1 MLKTVKNG
9 CGIRVDPP
17 PVFFK
22 IPTFSRFFFGGAS
35 LIQVAPPGGQ
45 IFKYCKCIVDQICQD
60 EYGLTDSHSLIGSF
74 WRTSVA
80 TAPLEIFCRKGR
92 YCLNIGKLPQEIKG
106 GRQVFIWRILQSSYL
121 MRVHCAPKRQF
132 GIVQTF
138 SDADRVKVVDWKH
151 KLDNPLDMCYK
162 IPKAHQGG
170 WYKATIFS

>member
-1 MLKTVKNG
+1 MRRYKTKFRTNTSGQICNQYKWCYLVAKYTSN
-9 CGIRVDPP
+9 
-17 PVFFK
+17 
-22 IPTFSRFFFGGAS
+22 ALL

-121 MRVHCAPKRQF
+121 MRVHCALCTQ
-132 GIVQTF
+132 
-138 SDADRVKVVDWKH
+138 
-151 KLDNPLDMCYK
+151 
-162 IPKAHQGG
+162 KAIWDSSNFFRCGPSQSCRL
-170 WYKATIFS
+170 KT